1 MTVQLLLTLLMQ
13 QGRVAVGGF
22 TPSCRF
28 FFEKRGWIGLKIL
41 CGPGEAGKL
50 MEQGL
55 FFVMFFNCSM
65 GEKQVSRSR
74 PTGLVTL

>member
-50 MEQGL
+50 MEQGQSST
-55 FFVMFFNCSM
+55 VNCD
-65 GEKQVSRSR
+65 EVNDAI
-74 PTGLVTL
+74 TF